1 LRASLL
7 LTMDAVSV
15 LLESA
20 LLTEGS
26 DSAHISSTEGG
37 CDAQQPGKEIIAQT

>member
-1 LRASLL
+1 L
-7 LTMDAVSV
+7 LTTDAVSV

-26 DSAHISSTEGG
+26 DSARISSTEGG
-37 CDAQQPGKEIIAQT
+37 CDAQPPGKDSIAQT